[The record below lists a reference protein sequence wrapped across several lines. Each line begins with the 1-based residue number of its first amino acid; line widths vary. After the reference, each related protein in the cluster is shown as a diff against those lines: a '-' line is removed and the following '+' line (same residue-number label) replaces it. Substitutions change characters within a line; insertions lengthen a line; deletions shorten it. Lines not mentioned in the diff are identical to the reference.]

1 MGRVEINI
9 NPQILRWAREEA
21 GYDQV
26 EVAEK
31 ISIDTERYKI
41 WEQEGK
47 KIPLGKLKDLANTY
61 KRQLAVF
68 LLPTTPEKISKPKD
82 FRNLSP
88 ADSKFSKKVLDVM
101 RDVNYFCQLAQ
112 ELQGE
117 TYWAKRY
124 EWIREAKE
132 KINDNHT
139 FHLQLREMLNID
151 IEDQLQFTSDYEAY
165 RKWRLAVEDRLGIL
179 IFQFPMPI
187 KEVEGFCFTE
197 KLPYAIVV
205 NSNYNYYHRI
215 FTIFHEL
222 AHIIRNQS
230 GICLFEKA
238 TVKQPEEFKCNEF
251 AGNFLA
257 PSDLIERTDN
267 LKEIAAYASK
277 LKISRE
283 VYLRRLKDENKIS
296 DLKFFHLLEQIKKSY
311 KKTKKKD
318 NKIIIK
324 PEVKSRA
331 SRGETFYTMVL
342 EAMNNNRI
350 SYTQA
355 SSALNL
361 NVSRLLN
368 EI

>member
-296 DLKFFHLLEQIKKSY
+296 DLKFFHLLEQIKESY
-311 KKTKKKD
+311 KKNKKKD